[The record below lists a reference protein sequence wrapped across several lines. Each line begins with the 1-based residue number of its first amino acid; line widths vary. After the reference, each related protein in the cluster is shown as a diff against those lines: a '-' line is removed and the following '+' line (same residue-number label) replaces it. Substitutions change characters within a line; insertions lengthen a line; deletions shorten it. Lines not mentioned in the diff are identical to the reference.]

1 MNTFLIGIKKNMKRV
16 KIEIWKKSEYLYS
29 IQEILINLC
38 ILYLKNHLS
47 LLKYFINNK
56 RTKQIFFLHL

>member
-16 KIEIWKKSEYLYS
+16 KIEIWKKNEYLYS

-47 LLKYFINNK
+47 LLKYFINNE

>member
-47 LLKYFINNK
+47 LLKYFINNE

>member
-47 LLKYFINNK
+47 LLKYFINNE
-56 RTKQIFFLHL
+56 RIKQIFFLHL